1 MVSRKKITS
10 SKADSTGSTEIIQQY
25 LFDSDSNLP
34 SLSEVSFSEK
44 VAIVM
49 MKEFCQ
55 KQMRKLLLSLMEIL
69 SVTNLYLKMLNLLVI
84 KIVLP
89 LPPAVQRNVKLL
101 KMKKV
106 TKRKRLVYMMKWNS
120 KKTLRNMRH

>member
-10 SKADSTGSTEIIQQY
+10 SEADSTGSTEIIQQY

-120 KKTLRNMRH
+120 KKTLCNMRH

>member
-10 SKADSTGSTEIIQQY
+10 SEADSTGSTEIIQQY
-25 LFDSDSNLP
+25 LFDSDSNLS

-120 KKTLRNMRH
+120 KKTLCNMRH